1 MTMLMSIH
9 EYAEW
14 HYLAKIYN
22 GDFNHLEKKMVEE
35 YKVICGENGNSVI
48 DKLSLDPKCTVEDMR
63 AKASERA
70 SYWNIQY
77 NVARIRK
84 PKDAELCKVMSESY
98 KVLGQRIDEM
108 AQKEKEANEIINMA
122 HTFFYGE

>member
-1 MTMLMSIH
+1 
-9 EYAEW
+9 
-14 HYLAKIYN
+14 
-22 GDFNHLEKKMVEE
+22 MVEE

-122 HTFFYGE
+122 HAFFMVNNNEYSC